1 MSHGNGSSQGKRQ
14 KKQLS
19 NNETIYEK
27 RIRSGYGR
35 YIVPGAI
42 GTVVILLIPFIA
54 NIWISLHSWRGGRSK
69 MKFIGL
75 DNYVKLLGDEK
86 FWTSFSN
93 SLYMIVAMVII
104 PLLIGLILA
113 AVLFDYIGREF
124 GGKTSSFLRA
134 CYYLPQ
140 ILPVGGAGILWNWIL
155 NSQTGAINRILA
167 GLFGMDKTPD
177 WLGDPDLAIYAVM
190 LMLVWSQIGYP
201 VVIFMSALGRV
212 DPELY
217 EAASLDGAGWWR
229 RFSAI
234 TLPQIKPEIFVVV
247 LTCTVAALKVFGP
260 VYMLTK
266 GGPQSST
273 LVPSYY
279 SYINFFGKSQIGY
292 GAAIASVLAIVIAI
306 VASVIM
312 VFQNRSAAREREGA
326 LIV

>member
-1 MSHGNGSSQGKRQ
+1 MSRKTGSRGRRELTEQQ
-14 KKQLS
+14 K
-19 NNETIYEK
+19 IYER

-35 YIVPGAI
+35 YIIPGAL
-42 GTVVILLIPFIA
+42 GTIVVLLIPFVA
-54 NIWISLHSWRGGRSK
+54 NILISCTNWRGGRSK
-69 MKFIGL
+69 MKWIGF
-75 DNYVKLLGDEK
+75 DNYARLFQDEK
-86 FWTSFSN
+86 FWTSFGN

-104 PLLIGLILA
+104 PLLIGLLLA

-124 GGKTSSFLRA
+124 GGKTASFLRA

-140 ILPVGGAGILWNWIL
+140 ILPVGVAGILWNWIL

-167 GLFGMDKTPD
+167 GMLGLSETPD

-190 LMLVWSQIGYP
+190 LMLIWSQIGYP

-217 EAASLDGAGWWR
+217 EAAALDGAGWWR
-229 RFSAI
+229 RFTAI

-292 GAAIASVLAIVIAI
+292 GAAISSVLAIVIAI

-312 VFQNRSAAREREGA
+312 VFQNRSAARERAGA
-326 LIV
+326 LIA

>member
-1 MSHGNGSSQGKRQ
+1 MSNASGAPRGRRRPSD
-14 KKQLS
+14 
-19 NNETIYEK
+19 NERIYEK

-35 YIVPGAI
+35 YIIPGAI
-42 GTVVILLIPFIA
+42 GTIVILLVPFVA
-54 NIWISLHSWRGGRSK
+54 NLWISLHSWRGGRS
-69 MKFIGL
+69 MMTFVGL
-75 DNYVKLLGDEK
+75 GNYAKLLNDEK
-86 FWTSFSN
+86 FWTSFAN
-93 SLYMIVAMVII
+93 SLYMIIAMVVI
-104 PLLIGLILA
+104 PMLLGLILS

-124 GGKTSSFLRA
+124 GARTSSFLRA

-140 ILPVGGAGILWNWIL
+140 ILPVGVAGILWNWIL
-155 NSQTGAINRILA
+155 NSQTGAINRILS
-167 GLFGMDKTPD
+167 GVFGVAETPD

-190 LMLVWSQIGYP
+190 LMLIWSQIGYP

-217 EAASLDGAGWWR
+217 EAAALDGAGWWR
-229 RFSAI
+229 RFTAI
-234 TLPQIKPEIFVVV
+234 TLPQIKPEIFVVA

-292 GAAIASVLAIVIAI
+292 GAAIASVLAILIAI

-312 VFQNRSAAREREGA
+312 VLQNRSAARERQGA
-326 LIV
+326 LVA